1 MKLFPLSFES
11 KKRIIIMAQ
20 YIAESE
26 DLNHNIIVGDP
37 TFYIIDAT
45 NLYFLAHNNL
55 SDTQAEKSGLKLL
68 KEYKNGNFAEVQ
80 F

>member
-20 YIAESE
+20 YIAES

-37 TFYIIDAT
+37 TVYIIDAT

-68 KEYKNGNFAEVQ
+68 KEYERGDFAEVQ